1 MVALLDKAG
10 RVDLE
15 LERFESIPAGDR
27 FSLLR
32 VDGRWMLAPGVD
44 APTPSLIV
52 QRGARR
58 DRFEPLP
65 GAGQDWSAGDDRL
78 WTAGFAVPLDLVLDA
93 RVRFWL
99 EAAAGPSYP
108 LPRPDERPLFDGH
121 RAQVVVRNGR
131 PHLLLAA
138 GLMAVAL
145 APLGQPAMAGAQE
158 PVDPARQG
166 AAAAP
171 PSSPDVAAD
180 ATPDPATGAAPA
192 EQADPV

>member
-32 VDGRWMLAPGVD
+32 VDARWMLAPGVD
-44 APTPSLIV
+44 APAPSLIV
-52 QRGARR
+52 QRAARR

-65 GAGQDWSAGDDRL
+65 GPGADWAEGDDHL

-99 EAAAGPSYP
+99 SAAAGPTYP
-108 LPRPDERPLFDGH
+108 LPLPEERPLFDGH
-121 RAQVVVRNGR
+121 RAEVVVRNGR

-145 APLGQPAMAGAQE
+145 APLGQPA
-158 PVDPARQG
+158 
-166 AAAAP
+166 
-171 PSSPDVAAD
+171 
-180 ATPDPATGAAPA
+180 
-192 EQADPV
+192 